1 LIVLISLAR
10 RIIAVIKVKFMLIK
24 LNWRDVALNA
34 PIDDTASF
42 HGLAVFDD
50 WLLYLICRRGL
61 SKASA
66 RTVFLFVIFKDKW
79 WLLLI
84 FIRPG

>member
-1 LIVLISLAR
+1 
-10 RIIAVIKVKFMLIK
+10 MD
-24 LNWRDVALNA
+24 N
-34 PIDDTASF
+34 TTSF

-61 SKASA
+61 DKASA